1 MSIEK
6 LEKILEKSVDNI
18 TNMVY
23 DKYIKR
29 KEVNMRYRL
38 ESVHLYNE
46 QEEILNEYPQL
57 AKFNI
62 EIVKREIERGYNKI
76 EFRYD
81 VYIEIAD
88 LEELSKLMCI
98 LDCDL
103 IITKTY
109 DKLKEPLIMI
119 YDGYIE

>member
-1 MSIEK
+1 M
-6 LEKILEKSVDNI
+6 EKSIDSI

-23 DKYIKR
+23 DEYIR
-29 KEVNMRYRL
+29 GKEVNMRYRL

-46 QEEILNEYPQL
+46 QEKILNEYPQL

-109 DKLKEPLIMI
+109 DKLKETLIMI